1 MLAYAAGSGYMPHA
15 VAVGQWLA
23 IGFEWRMGA

>member
-1 MLAYAAGSGYMPHA
+1 MKALLIILAAVYAA

-23 IGFEWRMGA
+23 GIALAATIH